1 MKAPAELV
9 HVIRNG
15 LVESVHTGDVA
26 VCDTEGRIRAFAG
39 DPERAVFGRSCEKPL
54 QGAVSFSAMD
64 EPQLPD
70 DEIGVMCASH
80 AGEPV
85 HVAAVRRLLR
95 RGPVPVAALKTPR
108 DRATKGARA
117 RIWDGCSGNHA
128 GLLVASARRG
138 WDLDTYR
145 APTHPIHWRVLRAV
159 TASTGVER
167 PKIGVDGCGI
177 PVHGVPLRAMA
188 TMFAR
193 LGDPERLGRLAS
205 AADRV
210 VRGMLAA
217 PHMVGGTRRLD
228 TDVMIAAAGQVIAKE
243 GAEGLVCVTSVPQ
256 GIGIAIKV
264 TDGNSRRLAP
274 AVIKVLRDLDVFP
287 NPVAEALR
295 PHERLPVLGGEVP
308 QGWVEA
314 VVRLRTARERASRS

>member
-1 MKAPAELV
+1 MTAPAALV

-26 VCDTEGRIRAFAG
+26 VCDAEGRVRAFAG
-39 DPERAVFGRSCEKPL
+39 DPGRMLFGRSCEKPL

-64 EPQLPD
+64 EPELPD
-70 DEIGVMCASH
+70 DEIAVMCASH
-80 AGEPV
+80 SGEPV
-85 HVAAVRRLLR
+85 HIAAVRRLLR
-95 RGPVPVAALKTPR
+95 RGSVPVAALKTPR

-145 APTHPIHWRVLRAV
+145 APTHPIHRRVLRAV

-193 LGDPERLGRLAS
+193 LGDPERLGRLAA

-228 TDVMIAAAGQVIAKE
+228 TDVMVAASGQVIAKE
-243 GAEGLVCVTSVPQ
+243 GAEGLVCVTSLPQ
-256 GIGIAIKV
+256 GLGMAIKV
-264 TDGNSRRLAP
+264 TDGNWRRLAP
-274 AVIKVLRDLDVFP
+274 AVIKVLRDLDVFRDP
-287 NPVAEALR
+287 AAEALR
-295 PHERLPVLGGEVP
+295 PHERLPVLGGEEP
-308 QGWVEA
+308 QGSVEA
-314 VVRLRTARERASRS
+314 VVRLRSARELPSRS